1 MSILSDLRFAPRM
14 LVKSPLFT
22 SMVVA
27 TLALGIGLNTAVFS
41 AVDAILLRPLP
52 GVTRPDELVQVY
64 RTAPGMTYGSLSVPD
79 YVDLRERSQP
89 AFADV
94 AIWSFLQV
102 SYTAGDR
109 PEVALGQIVSANYF
123 SVLGVRPLM
132 GRTFRPDEDTGPG
145 SHPIAVLSYTGW
157 RDRFGSDPSI
167 VGRAITINGRQ
178 MEVVGV
184 APPAFKSTMPVVPP
198 VLYVPLMQLDEM
210 RPGDA
215 GSLTNRGNRF
225 MTGIA
230 RLAPGV
236 TVEGA
241 RGTMGSVMAGMRSEN
256 PGSYTDVEFRLVRQ
270 SEAGIHPTMKDA
282 QVGLSAVVMTVV
294 AILLLIACVNV
305 ANLFL
310 ARARDRARE
319 MAVRISLGAGRWALV
334 RQLLAESMLFAVVS
348 GLAAILV
355 AWWAIGLANRISL
368 PIEID
373 FRPDLRLSPSV
384 LGFTALL
391 TVVTGMLFGLAPA
404 IQATRPSLI
413 PALKGETPAGESRSR
428 ASRGLVVAQ
437 TALSIVLL
445 TCAALFLANLR
456 AATTVDKGFVSDR
469 LAMGSLDPSLQGYD
483 RARTADFYQRLLLR
497 LRATPGIE
505 SVALTNHVP
514 LGLGSSDRGVWIPGY
529 EPLQGEGMSIHYG
542 IVSPG
547 LLETMGIRLL
557 SGRDFRDMDDSTAA
571 RAIIVNQ
578 RFVDRFWPG
587 QDAIG
592 RIVRVGSQE
601 RGTDHTVIGVV
612 PTGKYQRLGEDPT
625 AYMYFAQAQM
635 WSADMTVI
643 VRATASAES
652 ALPQL
657 RREVAALDP
666 DMPVANARTMN
677 NHLGIALMP
686 ARLIGA
692 VLGIFGLLGLLLASV
707 GMYGVMA
714 YSVAQR
720 TREIGIR
727 MAIGSSKS
735 MVLGLLMR
743 QGLSLVLVGV
753 VVGVAGALGASRLI
767 RSLLYGDAPVNP
779 IVFAAVP
786 ALLTLVAAVA
796 TFFPSR
802 RAASIDPLKALR
814 TE

>member
-1 MSILSDLRFAPRM
+1 MSILTDFRFAPRM

-22 SMVVA
+22 TMVVA

-79 YVDLRERSQP
+79 YLDLRDRSRQ
-89 AFADV
+89 AFSDIALW
-94 AIWSFLQV
+94 AFQTV
-102 SYTAGDR
+102 SVTAGDR
-109 PEVALGQIVSANYF
+109 PQVAFGQLVSANYF
-123 SVLGVRPLM
+123 SVLDAKPLM

-145 SHPIAVLSYTGW
+145 SHPITVLSYTGW

-167 VGRAITINGRQ
+167 VGRTITINGRQ

-184 APPAFKSTMPVVPP
+184 TRPEFKSTMPVVPP

-236 TVEGA
+236 TVDAA
-241 RGTMGSVMAGMRSEN
+241 RGTLGSVMAGMRGEH
-256 PGSYTDVEFRLVRQ
+256 PQAYTDVEFRLVRQ

-310 ARARDRARE
+310 ARARDRSRE

-334 RQLLAESMLFAVVS
+334 RQLLAERMLFAVVS
-348 GLAAILV
+348 GVAALFV

-384 LGFTALL
+384 LGFTALV
-391 TVVTGMLFGLAPA
+391 TVVTGVLFGLAPA

-413 PALKGETPAGESRSR
+413 PALKGETPAGGSRSR

-456 AATTVDKGFVSDR
+456 AATTVDKGFVSDG
-469 LAMGSLDPSLQGYD
+469 LAMGSVDPSLQGYD
-483 RARTADFYQRLLLR
+483 RSRTA
-497 LRATPGIE
+497 
-505 SVALTNHVP
+505 
-514 LGLGSSDRGVWIPGY
+514 
-529 EPLQGEGMSIHYG
+529 
-542 IVSPG
+542 G
-547 LLETMGIRLL
+547 LLPAPGATVA
-557 SGRDFRDMDDSTAA
+557 RDA
-571 RAIIVNQ
+571 
-578 RFVDRFWPG
+578 G
-587 QDAIG
+587 H
-592 RIVRVGSQE
+592 RVGRAHE
-601 RGTDHTVIGVV
+601 PRAPG
-612 PTGKYQRLGEDPT
+612 PGEFGP
-625 AYMYFAQAQM
+625 
-635 WSADMTVI
+635 
-643 VRATASAES
+643 EH
-652 ALPQL
+652 
-657 RREVAALDP
+657 LD
-666 DMPVANARTMN
+666 
-677 NHLGIALMP
+677 
-686 ARLIGA
+686 
-692 VLGIFGLLGLLLASV
+692 
-707 GMYGVMA
+707 
-714 YSVAQR
+714 
-720 TREIGIR
+720 
-727 MAIGSSKS
+727 
-735 MVLGLLMR
+735 
-743 QGLSLVLVGV
+743 
-753 VVGVAGALGASRLI
+753 SRL
-767 RSLLYGDAPVNP
+767 P
-779 IVFAAVP
+779 
-786 ALLTLVAAVA
+786 
-796 TFFPSR
+796 
-802 RAASIDPLKALR
+802 AASG
-814 TE
+814 